1 MADTICYTK
10 IRLYKYRLEDSYEY
24 KTELTGR
31 PASIDDGWV
40 VLEGDGTLKL
50 KKRYAWDGPS
60 GPTIDTKNFMR
71 GSLVHDALYQLMRAE
86 KLEQSDRKYADQVIR
101 RICREDGMSA
111 FRAAYVYGALRAFAG
126 GAAKPRPDPP
136 TICAP

>member
-10 IRLYKYRLEDSYEY
+10 IRRYKYRLEEAYEY

-31 PASIDDGWV
+31 STDIDDGWV
-40 VLEGDGTLKL
+40 VLEDDGTLKIR
-50 KKRYAWDGPS
+50 KRYAWDGPS

-71 GSLVHDALYQLMRAE
+71 GSLVHDALYQLMRAGV
-86 KLEQSDRKYADQVIR
+86 LQQTDREYADKVLR
-101 RICREDGMSA
+101 KICRDAGMSA
-111 FRAAYVYGALRAFAG
+111 IRAAYVYRAVRWFSG